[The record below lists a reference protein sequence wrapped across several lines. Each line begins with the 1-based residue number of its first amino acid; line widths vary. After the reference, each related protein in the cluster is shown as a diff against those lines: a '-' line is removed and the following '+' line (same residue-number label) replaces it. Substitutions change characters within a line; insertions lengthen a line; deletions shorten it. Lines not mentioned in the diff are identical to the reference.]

1 MCLPSLLF
9 SSSICLELFLQQLS
23 TIFVEQKN
31 RSKSLVAH
39 VLNLKPQPLTFE
51 IAHDCTNRVARRK
64 SQGFA
69 AGLDKATTFGTMTNR
84 NFCENFFRWILND
97 LLKQKRNKTYL
108 KQVSKMQNKMVQF
121 NAIFM
126 TVYDSFFSSV

>member
-23 TIFVEQKN
+23 KIFVEQKN
-31 RSKSLVAH
+31 RLKSLVAH
-39 VLNLKPQPLTFE
+39 VLNLKPQPQTFE

-69 AGLDKATTFGTMTNR
+69 AGLDKATFGRMTNR
-84 NFCENFFRWILND
+84 NFCENFFHWTLND
-97 LLKQKRNKTYL
+97 RLKEKRNKTSF
-108 KQVSKMQNKMVQF
+108 KEVSGMPKSMFQF
-121 NAIFM
+121 VLSCALLL
-126 TVYDSFFSSV
+126 VFSRLQCH